1 MGNDTGKVLAVIAA
15 IAVIIG
21 GVAFFT
27 MAGDEEQATSNNET
41 SMNQQEQGQDEAAAS
56 DQTIVELAQATPEL
70 STLVD
75 AVVAA
80 DLVETLSSDGP
91 FTVFAPTNDAFAALP
106 EGTLEDLLKPE
117 NKNRLTSILTFHV
130 VAGEAMAG
138 DLADGQKLKT
148 VQGDELTV
156 RISQSG
162 EVTINGA
169 RVVMAD
175 VDASNGVV
183 HVIDAVLLPQ

>member
-1 MGNDTGKVLAVIAA
+1 MGNDAGKVVAVIVA
-15 IAVIIG
+15 IAVVIG

-27 MAGDEEQATSNNET
+27 MSNDDEESTANNTTSQQDNMQEEATV
-41 SMNQQEQGQDEAAAS
+41 G
-56 DQTIVELAQATPEL
+56 DQTIVELAQATPDL

-80 DLVETLSSDGP
+80 DLAATLSGEGP
-91 FTVFAPTNDAFAALP
+91 FTVFAPTNAAFAALP
-106 EGTLEDLLKPE
+106 EGTLEDLLRPE
-117 NKNRLTSILTFHV
+117 NKDQLTSILTFHV
-130 VAGEAMAG
+130 VAGSAMSG
-138 DLADGQKLKT
+138 DLADGQKITT

-156 RISQSG
+156 AISESG

-169 RVVMAD
+169 KVVTAD
-175 VDASNGVV
+175 IQASNGVV